1 MNRDFKGVWIPKE
14 IWLNTELTLLEKVI
28 LIEIDSLDNEDN
40 CTAGNEYLANF
51 CQCSE
56 RKISEA
62 ISKLVSLGF
71 IEIISF
77 NGRNRKLKSLMRAR
91 SLNSMQSSKNCE
103 ADLQNLR
110 ANNIDNNNIHTNT
123 NVLVST
129 EADEQNF
136 LIQEPT
142 TVKKPKK
149 NLYAKCMDAIDEF
162 TDDEEVRSKLKEFL
176 EVRLERKDTPL
187 GIKAFEAILKKLRTL
202 TESKAECLKIIQQS
216 IDRSYLSFFPL
227 MNRQTYKKKTGKD
240 VEIMTLQGDAVK
252 VSDVEKEEMR
262 RLVESGE
269 IEEY

>member
-14 IWLNTELTLLEKVI
+14 VWLNRELDLTEKAL
-28 LIEIDSLDNEDN
+28 LIEIHSLDNEFH
-40 CTAGNEYLANF
+40 CIASNEYFADFLN
-51 CQCSE
+51 CSVSTIT
-56 RKISEA
+56 RA
-62 ISKLVSLGF
+62 IKHLKDLGF
-71 IEIISF
+71 IESDF
-77 NGRNRKLKSLMRAR
+77 DGRVRKLRVVKLTK
-91 SLNSMQSSKNCE
+91 QSSQIDE
-103 ADLQNLR
+103 H
-110 ANNIDNNNIHTNT
+110 NNITNNIHTNT

-129 EADEQNF
+129 EADEQSF
-136 LIQEPT
+136 LFQEPT

-149 NLYAKCMDAIDEF
+149 NLYAKCVDAIDEF

-176 EVRLERKDTPL
+176 GVRLERKDTPL